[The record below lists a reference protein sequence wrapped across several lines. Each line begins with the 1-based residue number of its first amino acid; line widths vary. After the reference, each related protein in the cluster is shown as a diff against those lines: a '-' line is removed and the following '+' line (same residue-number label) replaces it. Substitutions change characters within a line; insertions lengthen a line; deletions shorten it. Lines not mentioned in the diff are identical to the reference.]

1 MTDNAPPVRRESN
14 DIRKLVPG
22 ILISLIALGGLF
34 VVVDWR
40 EFGTAI
46 KQANLVYLVLA
57 IPIYLISYITRS
69 RSWQV
74 ILLKAAPLKTVFLTE
89 QIGYLLNNLFPFRVG
104 ELGRAY
110 LLGRTGLGF
119 WRVFSTILVERAFDM
134 LLAVGLLLGS
144 LPFVVEIPGAQR
156 LTVLVGAI
164 VLVGLVFLFL
174 LARKQAQVLEWFEK
188 MGKHWPRLVAFGRE
202 KIRSFLSGLS
212 ALADPIRFIEAF
224 SWMALSWLLAI
235 IVYYMVLKAF
245 VPDAKFLWAA
255 FSFGVAALGVAIPSS
270 PGNIGIYEA
279 AFVYGLSFFEVPL
292 PQALAFALTSHGMFY
307 LVTGVLGAYGLSQE
321 GESILDL
328 FQAIRKQ
335 PAANH

>member
-1 MTDNAPPVRRESN
+1 
-14 DIRKLVPG
+14 
-22 ILISLIALGGLF
+22 
-34 VVVDWR
+34 
-40 EFGTAI
+40 
-46 KQANLVYLVLA
+46 
-57 IPIYLISYITRS
+57 LISYITRS

-74 ILLKAAPLKTVFLTE
+74 ILLKAAPLKAVFLTE

-119 WRVFSTILVERAFDM
+119 WRVFSTILVERAFDL

-156 LTVLVGAI
+156 LAGLVSAI
-164 VLVGLVFLFL
+164 VLVGLVVLFF
-174 LARKQAQVLEWFEK
+174 LARKQAQVLDWFEK
-188 MGKHWPRLVAFGRE
+188 LGKRWPRLVAFGRE

-212 ALADPIRFIEAF
+212 ALADPRRFIEAF
-224 SWMALSWLLAI
+224 GWMALSWLMAVFVHFL
-235 IVYYMVLKAF
+235 VLKAF
-245 VPDAKFLWAA
+245 VPEAQVLWAA
-255 FSFGVAALGVAIPSS
+255 FALGVAALGVAIPSS

-279 AFVYGLSFFEVPL
+279 AFVYALSFFDVPL

-321 GESILDL
+321 GESILNL
-328 FQAIRKQ
+328 FQAIRRR
-335 PAANH
+335 PTTNL